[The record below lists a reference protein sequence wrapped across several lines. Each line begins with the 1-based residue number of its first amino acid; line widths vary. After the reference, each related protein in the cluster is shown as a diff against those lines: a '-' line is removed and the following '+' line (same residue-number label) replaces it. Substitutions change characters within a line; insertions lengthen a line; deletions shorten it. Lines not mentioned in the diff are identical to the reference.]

1 MEPCR
6 YQSIR
11 DGGTIP
17 ERAGRAPAA
26 RGLVVS
32 ALFFFPRGGS
42 AQVTRSLARA
52 LPAAGWQPTLA
63 AGSLGQPG
71 EPTHAASFFA
81 RTDVHALDYSPALEL
96 AEPLAAPVPF
106 QPSYEDRPD
115 APDRVFAA
123 VDDAAY
129 ERLAA
134 AWIELLARAGA
145 GAADLLHLHHLTPAN
160 EAAARGFP
168 SLPVLGQLHGTELA
182 MLRRIEAGAPPGW
195 LYAQDWG
202 RRLRAW
208 ARRCA
213 LLVVPPGAEAD
224 AALLLGLERA
234 KLHGL
239 PSGVELERFSRRPLA
254 KDERLAFWRRWL
266 VEQPRGWDESGRPGS
281 IAYRD
286 KELAPFRA
294 GGPVFLYVG
303 RYTAV
308 KRLPLLISAHARAV
322 ERLGK
327 PAPLVLV
334 GGHPGEWEGEH
345 PLATARRIG
354 NRQVFLAGWRPHE
367 ELPQA
372 LNAADALVLP
382 LRRRGLRARP
392 RRGDGLRPTGDCLP
406 GAWPGG
412 DRCRRKDG
420 LAHSARRRGGARRLA
435 PRRRL
440 RSGGAPG
447 AWPTRSDRQP
457 PIRLGGDRPSLRVP
471 VRGAAR
477 LLSRAAAC
485 AGAARLSGAAC
496 AVQVDESLT
505 DLAALPRISN
515 SEAAVLAHLTD
526 PLIVEPFDGLAERR
540 QPVSAAVRDLR
551 RIKDSLGLVSSQG
564 DRVGGVLDQPELD
577 RIGDSPSSYGPFGA
591 RFVCRLHPQVLRHQ
605 RRRPL
610 VERVPLA
617 GDLEHDL
624 HSAEPISGMVGVL

>member
-1 MEPCR
+1 MQVAAGDSGRNHHPEP
-6 YQSIR
+6 
-11 DGGTIP
+11 D
-17 ERAGRAPAA
+17 GRAPDAL
-26 RGLVVS
+26 GLVVS

-52 LPAAGWQPTLA
+52 LPAAGWQLTLA

-81 RTDVHALDYSPALEL
+81 GIDVHALDYSPALEL

-115 APDRVFAA
+115 APDRIFAA
-123 VDDAAY
+123 VADPAY
-129 ERLAA
+129 ERLVA

-168 SLPVLGQLHGTELA
+168 ALPVLGQLHGTELA

-195 LYAQDWG
+195 RYAGAWG

-234 KLHGL
+234 KLRGL
-239 PSGVELERFSRRPLA
+239 PSGVELERFSPRPLA

-286 KELAPFRA
+286 EELAPFRS

-322 ERLGK
+322 ERLGR

-382 LRRRGLRARP
+382 SVAEAFGLVLVEAMAC
-392 RRGDGLRPTGDCLP
+392 GLPVI
-406 GAWPGG
+406 A
-412 DRCRRKDG
+412 CR
-420 LAHSARRRGGARRLA
+420 
-435 PRRRL
+435 
-440 RSGGAPG
+440 APG
-447 AWPTRSDRQP
+447 P
-457 PIRLGGDRPSLRVP
+457 PAIVADGRTGWLIRPDDEDAL
-471 VRGAAR
+471 
-477 LLSRAAAC
+477 
-485 AGAARLSGAAC
+485 
-496 AVQVDESLT
+496 VD
-505 DLAALPRISN
+505 AL
-515 SEAAVLAHLTD
+515 
-526 PLIVEPFDGLAERR
+526 
-540 QPVSAAVRDLR
+540 VSAARGEEER
-551 RIKDSLGLVSSQG
+551 RARGRRARADSRRYGWAEIAPRFASLYEELLASSPGQQ
-564 DRVGGVLDQPELD
+564 L
-577 RIGDSPSSYGPFGA
+577 A
-591 RFVCRLHPQVLRHQ
+591 RG
-605 RRRPL
+605 RR
-610 VERVPLA
+610 A
-617 GDLEHDL
+617 
-624 HSAEPISGMVGVL
+624 

>member
-1 MEPCR
+1 MRGEVMPILTR
-6 YQSIR
+6 S
-11 DGGTIP
+11 
-17 ERAGRAPAA
+17 ERSPAWKALGPVARRRKQQPRSRRRVTDENRTVHVAGDSGWKHHLERG
-26 RGLVVS
+26 GLVVS

-81 RTDVHALDYSPALEL
+81 GIDVHALDYSPALGL
-96 AEPLAAPVPF
+96 AEPLSAPVPF

-115 APDRVFAA
+115 APDRIFAA
-123 VDDAAY
+123 VDDAAC
-129 ERLAA
+129 ERLVA

-168 SLPVLGQLHGTELA
+168 SLPVVGQLHGTELA

-195 LYAQDWG
+195 RYAQDWN

-234 KLHGL
+234 KLRGL

-254 KDERLAFWRRWL
+254 DAERLAFWRRWL

-286 KELAPFRA
+286 EELAPFRT

-322 ERLGK
+322 ARLGR

-382 LRRRGLRARP
+382 SVAEAFGLVLVEAMACGLPVIACRAHGPAAIVADGKTGWLIRPDDEEALVDVLVIAASGEEERRARG
-392 RRGDGLRPTGDCLP
+392 RRAQTDS
-406 GAWPGG
+406 
-412 DRCRRKDG
+412 RRYG
-420 LAHSARRRGGARRLA
+420 WAEIARRFASLYEELLASSPRQQVARGRRA
-435 PRRRL
+435 
-440 RSGGAPG
+440 
-447 AWPTRSDRQP
+447 
-457 PIRLGGDRPSLRVP
+457 
-471 VRGAAR
+471 
-477 LLSRAAAC
+477 
-485 AGAARLSGAAC
+485 
-496 AVQVDESLT
+496 
-505 DLAALPRISN
+505 
-515 SEAAVLAHLTD
+515 
-526 PLIVEPFDGLAERR
+526 
-540 QPVSAAVRDLR
+540 
-551 RIKDSLGLVSSQG
+551 
-564 DRVGGVLDQPELD
+564 
-577 RIGDSPSSYGPFGA
+577 
-591 RFVCRLHPQVLRHQ
+591 
-605 RRRPL
+605 
-610 VERVPLA
+610 
-617 GDLEHDL
+617 
-624 HSAEPISGMVGVL
+624 

>member
-1 MEPCR
+1 LAP
-6 YQSIR
+6 
-11 DGGTIP
+11 DGVSAGENGAVQVGGDSRWKKRP
-17 ERAGRAPAA
+17 ERRRAQGRG
-26 RGLVVS
+26 RVVS

-63 AGSLGQPG
+63 AGSLGQAG

-81 RTDVHALDYSPALEL
+81 GIDVHAIDYSPALEL
-96 AEPLAAPVPF
+96 AEPVAAPVPF

-115 APDRVFAA
+115 APDRIFAA

-129 ERLAA
+129 ERLVA

-195 LYAQDWG
+195 RYAGDWG

-234 KLHGL
+234 KLRGL
-239 PSGVELERFSRRPLA
+239 PSGVELERFSPRPLA

-286 KELAPFRA
+286 EELAPFRS
-294 GGPVFLYVG
+294 GGPVFLYIG

-322 ERLGK
+322 ERLGR

-382 LRRRGLRARP
+382 SVAEAFGLVLVEAMACGLPVIACRAHGPAAIVADGRTGWLIRP
-392 RRGDGLRPTGDCLP
+392 DDEEALVD
-406 GAWPGG
+406 
-412 DRCRRKDG
+412 
-420 LAHSARRRGGARRLA
+420 
-435 PRRRL
+435 
-440 RSGGAPG
+440 
-447 AWPTRSDRQP
+447 
-457 PIRLGGDRPSLRVP
+457 SLH
-471 VRGAAR
+471 
-477 LLSRAAAC
+477 AAAC
-485 AGAARLSGAAC
+485 DQEERQARGRRAEADSRRYGWAEIAPRF
-496 AVQVDESLT
+496 ASLY
-505 DLAALPRISN
+505 
-515 SEAAVLAHLTD
+515 EEVLASSPTRQ
-526 PLIVEPFDGLAERR
+526 VARGRR
-540 QPVSAAVRDLR
+540 A
-551 RIKDSLGLVSSQG
+551 
-564 DRVGGVLDQPELD
+564 
-577 RIGDSPSSYGPFGA
+577 
-591 RFVCRLHPQVLRHQ
+591 
-605 RRRPL
+605 
-610 VERVPLA
+610 
-617 GDLEHDL
+617 
-624 HSAEPISGMVGVL
+624 